1 MTSDLSLDSDLD
13 IGTPSE
19 TLTPSQT
26 SSMSSTSTTSSA
38 GGGGGADH
46 NRCSTS
52 GRPSFDDLLLLKP
65 RRPPSLTASASFNK
79 PHRSSDLPY
88 EAIRAA
94 TARKPSGRLSFR
106 DFVLLRRIGGGDIG
120 AVYLC
125 RLAAA
130 EDGDGFPYAMKVVDR
145 EATAAKKKTARAE
158 AERRILRRLDHPFLP
173 TLYADFEAPRYSCL
187 VMEYCPG
194 GDLHSLRHRRPGKR
208 FSVAAARFYV
218 AEVLLA
224 LEYLHM
230 LGIIYRDL
238 KPENTASA
246 AAVRGGAGG
255 GAVPVV
261 RRNPRVRGAG
271 GCRRRDHGAAVDWWA
286 LGVLLYE
293 LVHGRTPFVGPTN
306 ECTLRNIV
314 RRTID
319 FPPRVHQTDG
329 CDYAVAKDLM
339 MGLLSKDPNKRLGSE
354 RGAADVKS
362 HVFFKGINFA
372 LLRSHVPPVVPGRL
386 VRSRTTRSEPDRF
399 EYF

>member
-26 SSMSSTSTTSSA
+26 SSMSSTSTTGGG

-65 RRPPSLTASASFNK
+65 RFPPSLTASASASFNK

-94 TARKPSGRLSFR
+94 AARKPSGRLSFL

-125 RLAAA
+125 RLAD
-130 EDGDGFPYAMKVVDR
+130 DGDGFPYAMKVVDR

-208 FSVAAARFYV
+208 FSVASARRRRQRRFVAEPVAARSRSFVGTHEYV
-218 AEVLLA
+218 APEVA
-224 LEYLHM
+224 
-230 LGIIYRDL
+230 
-238 KPENTASA
+238 
-246 AAVRGGAGG
+246 AGG
-255 GAVPVV
+255 T
-261 RRNPRVRGAG
+261 
-271 GCRRRDHGAAVDWWA
+271 HGAAVDWWA

-306 ECTLRNIV
+306 ECTLRNI
-314 RRTID
+314 
-319 FPPRVHQTDG
+319 TDG
-329 CDYAVAKDLM
+329 FDYAAAKDLM
-339 MGLLSKDPNKRLGSE
+339 MALLSKDPNKRLGSE

-386 VRSRTTRSEPDRF
+386 VRSRTARSEPDRF